1 MSNENRSYQYG
12 RSKNPRGEQGRHSAG
27 RAPSGN
33 TSAPGVQPYGRV
45 RQRRVPSG
53 GGEDA
58 VVPTRERSLI
68 KRIKK
73 EQAWEEGVQRVRHG
87 VDRPMLIIILVLL
100 CLGTIMVFSASYPNA
115 LASKNDSL
123 YYIRHQL
130 LWLVLGGIVMS
141 VLVFVPYNVYKK
153 LTPPF
158 FLVSLGLL
166 ALVLVMGTARG
177 VAQRW
182 IFIGG
187 FSIQPSEVAKI
198 SLIMM
203 LAWYIDRHFEEIS
216 NPLNKKAT
224 LWKGIVVPGL
234 ILALVCGLV
243 LLEKHLSGT
252 IILGM
257 IGICVIF
264 LSGANIGKMA
274 LCYGVPAVLAGVG
287 YLLTN
292 DYALQRI
299 ITHSNEGADVLNEAW
314 QSTQGLFA
322 IGSGGLLGV
331 GLGESRLKYNYV
343 SEAQNDFIFTIWCEE
358 MGFVG
363 AVLLVAL
370 YIAFIWRGITIAKKA
385 PDTYSSLVAFGIT
398 CQVGI
403 QAFLNIMVVT
413 ALIPNTG
420 ISLPFFSYGGSALIM
435 LMGEMGMLLS
445 ISKHS
450 YQKK

>member
-1 MSNENRSYQYG
+1 MNNENRSYQYG
-12 RSKNPRGEQGRHSAG
+12 RGGGAGNGRQQVQARSRQSNGKLSRQGAG
-27 RAPSGN
+27 RAE
-33 TSAPGVQPYGRV
+33 TSVTVSQ
-45 RQRRVPSG
+45 
-53 GGEDA
+53 
-58 VVPTRERSLI
+58 ERSLI
-68 KRIKK
+68 RRMKK
-73 EQAWEEGVQRVRHG
+73 EQVWEEGVQRVRHG
-87 VDRPMLIIILVLL
+87 VDRPMLVIILVLL

-130 LWLVLGGIVMS
+130 LWLALGG
-141 VLVFVPYNVYKK
+141 VLMTVLIFIPYNVYKK
-153 LTPPF
+153 LTPAF

-182 IFIGG
+182 ILIGG

-198 SLIMM
+198 SLTMM
-203 LAWYIDRHFEEIS
+203 LAWYIDRNFEETS
-216 NPLNKKAT
+216 NRLNKRAS
-224 LWKGIVVPGL
+224 LVKGIIMPGV

-257 IGICVIF
+257 IGVCVIF
-264 LSGANIGKMA
+264 LSGANVGKMA
-274 LCYGVPAVLAGVG
+274 LCYGVPAALAGVV

-299 ITHSNEGADVLNEAW
+299 LTHSDESADVLKEAW
-314 QSTQGLFA
+314 QTTQGLYA

-358 MGFVG
+358 MGYVG
-363 AVLLVAL
+363 AVLLIAL
-370 YIAFIWRGITIAKKA
+370 YVAFIWRGITIAKKA
-385 PDTYSSLVAFGIT
+385 PDTYSSLVVFGIT

-413 ALIPNTG
+413 DLIPNTG
-420 ISLPFFSYGGSALIM
+420 ISLPFFSYGGSSLIM

>member
-1 MSNENRSYQYG
+1 MNNENRSYQYG
-12 RSKNPRGEQGRHSAG
+12 RGGGAGSRRHQVQAGTGAPARMQSYGKPPRQGAG
-27 RAPSGN
+27 RAE
-33 TSAPGVQPYGRV
+33 TSVAAPQ
-45 RQRRVPSG
+45 
-53 GGEDA
+53 
-58 VVPTRERSLI
+58 ERSLI
-68 KRIKK
+68 KRMKK

-87 VDRPMLIIILVLL
+87 VDRPMLVIILVLL

-130 LWLVLGGIVMS
+130 LWLALGG
-141 VLVFVPYNVYKK
+141 VLMTVLIFIPYNVYKK
-153 LTPPF
+153 LTPAF

-182 IFIGG
+182 ILIGG

-198 SLIMM
+198 SLTMM
-203 LAWYIDRHFEEIS
+203 LAWYIDRNFEETS
-216 NPLNKKAT
+216 NRLNKRAS
-224 LWKGIVVPGL
+224 LVKGIIMPGL

-257 IGICVIF
+257 IGVCVIF
-264 LSGANIGKMA
+264 LSGANVGKMA
-274 LCYGVPAVLAGVG
+274 LCYGVPAALAGVV

-299 ITHSNEGADVLNEAW
+299 LTHSDESADVLKEAW
-314 QSTQGLFA
+314 QTTQGLYA
-322 IGSGGLLGV
+322 VGSGGLLGV

-358 MGFVG
+358 MGYVG

-370 YIAFIWRGITIAKKA
+370 YVAFVWRGITIAKKA

-413 ALIPNTG
+413 DLIPNTG
-420 ISLPFFSYGGSALIM
+420 ISLPFFSYGGSSLIM

>member
-1 MSNENRSYQYG
+1 MNNENRSYQYG
-12 RSKNPRGEQGRHSAG
+12 RGRSSSGVQRLKSSKEASIRGAST
-27 RAPSGN
+27 PKM
-33 TSAPGVQPYGRV
+33 QPYGRTR
-45 RQRRVPSG
+45 RQ
-53 GGEDA
+53 GEPQTDTA
-58 VVPTRERSLI
+58 VVPTRERSLL

-73 EQAWEEGVQRVRHG
+73 EKAWEEGVQRVRHG

-115 LASKNDSL
+115 LASRNDSL
-123 YYIRHQL
+123 YYIRNQI
-130 LWLVLGGIVMS
+130 LWLVIGGILMS

-153 LTPPF
+153 LTPAF
-158 FLVSLGLL
+158 FLVSIGLL
-166 ALVLVMGTARG
+166 ILVLVIGTARG

-198 SLIMM
+198 ALTMM
-203 LAWYIDRHFEEIS
+203 LAWYIDRHFEETS
-216 NPLNKKAT
+216 NRLNKRAS
-224 LWKGIVVPGL
+224 LVKGIIVPGL

-264 LSGANIGKMA
+264 LSGANVGKMA
-274 LCYGVPAVLAGVG
+274 LCYGIPAVAAGVG

-292 DYALQRI
+292 EYALQRI
-299 ITHSNEGADVLNEAW
+299 LTLSDESADVLNEAW
-314 QSTQGLFA
+314 QTTQGLFA

-363 AVLLVAL
+363 AVLLIAL
-370 YIAFIWRGITIAKKA
+370 YVAFVWRGTTIAKKA

-413 ALIPNTG
+413 AMIPNTG

>member
-1 MSNENRSYQYG
+1 MNNENRSYQYG
-12 RSKNPRGEQGRHSAG
+12 RGRGAGNGRQQVQARTGAPARMQSYGKPSRQGAG
-27 RAPSGN
+27 RAE
-33 TSAPGVQPYGRV
+33 TSVT
-45 RQRRVPSG
+45 VPQ
-53 GGEDA
+53 
-58 VVPTRERSLI
+58 ERSLI
-68 KRIKK
+68 KRMKK

-87 VDRPMLIIILVLL
+87 VDRPMLVIILVLL

-130 LWLVLGGIVMS
+130 LWLALGGVLMS
-141 VLVFVPYNVYKK
+141 VLIFIPYNVYKK
-153 LTPPF
+153 LTPAF

-182 IFIGG
+182 ILIGG

-198 SLIMM
+198 SLTMM
-203 LAWYIDRHFEEIS
+203 LAWYIDRNFEETS
-216 NPLNKKAT
+216 NRLNKRAS
-224 LWKGIVVPGL
+224 LVKGIIMPGL

-257 IGICVIF
+257 IGVCVIF
-264 LSGANIGKMA
+264 LSGANVGKMA
-274 LCYGVPAVLAGVG
+274 LCYGVPAALAGVV

-299 ITHSNEGADVLNEAW
+299 LTHSDESADVLKEAW
-314 QSTQGLFA
+314 QTTQGLYA
-322 IGSGGLLGV
+322 VGSGGLLGV

-358 MGFVG
+358 MGYVG

-370 YIAFIWRGITIAKKA
+370 YVAFVWRGITIAKKA

-413 ALIPNTG
+413 DLIPNTG
-420 ISLPFFSYGGSALIM
+420 ISLPFFSYGGSSLIM

-450 YQKK
+450 YPKK

>member
-1 MSNENRSYQYG
+1 MNNENRSYQYG
-12 RSKNPRGEQGRHSAG
+12 RGGGAGSGRHQVQAGTGAPARMQSYGKPPRQGAG
-27 RAPSGN
+27 RAE
-33 TSAPGVQPYGRV
+33 TSVA
-45 RQRRVPSG
+45 VPQ
-53 GGEDA
+53 
-58 VVPTRERSLI
+58 ERSLI
-68 KRIKK
+68 KRMKK
-73 EQAWEEGVQRVRHG
+73 EQAWEEGVQRVRLG
-87 VDRPMLIIILVLL
+87 VDRPMLVIILVLL

-130 LWLVLGGIVMS
+130 LWLALGG
-141 VLVFVPYNVYKK
+141 VLMTVLIFIPYNVYKK
-153 LTPPF
+153 LTPAF

-182 IFIGG
+182 ILIGG

-198 SLIMM
+198 SLTMM
-203 LAWYIDRHFEEIS
+203 LAWYIDRNFEETS
-216 NPLNKKAT
+216 NRLNKRAS
-224 LWKGIVVPGL
+224 LVKGIIMPGL

-257 IGICVIF
+257 IGVCVIF
-264 LSGANIGKMA
+264 LSGANVGKME
-274 LCYGVPAVLAGVG
+274 LCYGVPAALAGVV

-299 ITHSNEGADVLNEAW
+299 LTHSDESADVLKEAW
-314 QSTQGLFA
+314 QTTQGLYA
-322 IGSGGLLGV
+322 VGSGGLLGV

-358 MGFVG
+358 MGYVG

-370 YIAFIWRGITIAKKA
+370 YVAFVWRGITIAKKA

-413 ALIPNTG
+413 DLIPNTG
-420 ISLPFFSYGGSALIM
+420 ISLPFFSYGGSSLIM

>member
-12 RSKNPRGEQGRHSAG
+12 RSK
-27 RAPSGN
+27 
-33 TSAPGVQPYGRV
+33 APGRQVHEQRPIGRVPDKGAAASGMQPYRKTV
-45 RQRRVPSG
+45 QRTSSV
-53 GGEDA
+53 GEA
-58 VVPTRERSLI
+58 VVPSRERSLI
-68 KRIKK
+68 KKIKK
-73 EQAWEEGVQRVRHG
+73 EQAWEAGVQRVRHG

-130 LWLVLGGIVMS
+130 LWLALGGILMS
-141 VLVFVPYNVYKK
+141 VLVFVPYNIYKK
-153 LTPPF
+153 LTPAF
-158 FLVSLGLL
+158 FLVALGLL

-198 SLIMM
+198 ALIMM

-216 NPLNKKAT
+216 NPLNKKAS
-224 LWKGIVVPGL
+224 LWKGIVIPGG

-257 IGICVIF
+257 IGMCIIF

-274 LCYGVPAVLAGVG
+274 LCYGVPAALVGVG

-292 DYALQRI
+292 EYALKRI
-299 ITHSNEGADVLNEAW
+299 TTLGDKSADVLKEAW

-363 AVLLVAL
+363 AILLIAL

-413 ALIPNTG
+413 SLIPNTG
-420 ISLPFFSYGGSALIM
+420 ISLPFFSYGGSALII

>member
-1 MSNENRSYQYG
+1 MNNENRSYQYG
-12 RSKNPRGEQGRHSAG
+12 RGRGAGNGRQQVQARTGAPARMQSYGKPSRQGAG
-27 RAPSGN
+27 RAE
-33 TSAPGVQPYGRV
+33 TSVT
-45 RQRRVPSG
+45 VPQ
-53 GGEDA
+53 
-58 VVPTRERSLI
+58 ERSLI
-68 KRIKK
+68 KRMKK

-87 VDRPMLIIILVLL
+87 VDRPMLVIILVLL

-130 LWLVLGGIVMS
+130 LWLALGGVLMS
-141 VLVFVPYNVYKK
+141 VLIFIPYNVYKK
-153 LTPPF
+153 LTPAF

-182 IFIGG
+182 ILIGG

-198 SLIMM
+198 SLTMM
-203 LAWYIDRHFEEIS
+203 LAWYIDRNFEETS
-216 NPLNKKAT
+216 NRLNKRAS
-224 LWKGIVVPGL
+224 LVKGIIMPGL

-257 IGICVIF
+257 IGVCVIF
-264 LSGANIGKMA
+264 LSGANVGKMA
-274 LCYGVPAVLAGVG
+274 LCYGVPAALAGVV

-299 ITHSNEGADVLNEAW
+299 LTHSDESADVLKEAW
-314 QSTQGLFA
+314 QTTQGLYA
-322 IGSGGLLGV
+322 VGSGGLLGV

-358 MGFVG
+358 MGYVG

-370 YIAFIWRGITIAKKA
+370 YVAFVWRGITIAKKA

-413 ALIPNTG
+413 DLIPNTG
-420 ISLPFFSYGGSALIM
+420 ISLPFFSYGGSSLIM

>member
-1 MSNENRSYQYG
+1 MNNENRSYQYG
-12 RSKNPRGEQGRHSAG
+12 RGRGTGNGVQQVQAGSGAPTRMQSYGKPPRQGAG
-27 RAPSGN
+27 RTE
-33 TSAPGVQPYGRV
+33 TSVT
-45 RQRRVPSG
+45 VPQK
-53 GGEDA
+53 
-58 VVPTRERSLI
+58 RSLI
-68 KRIKK
+68 RQMKK

-87 VDRPMLIIILVLL
+87 VDRPMLVIILVLL

-130 LWLVLGGIVMS
+130 LWLALGGILMS
-141 VLVFVPYNVYKK
+141 VLIFIPYNIYKK
-153 LTPPF
+153 LTPAF

-182 IFIGG
+182 ILIGG

-198 SLIMM
+198 SLTMM
-203 LAWYIDRHFEEIS
+203 LAWYIDRNFEETS
-216 NPLNKKAT
+216 NRLNKRAS
-224 LWKGIVVPGL
+224 LVKGIIMPGL

-257 IGICVIF
+257 IGVCVIF
-264 LSGANIGKMA
+264 LSGANVGKMA
-274 LCYGVPAVLAGVG
+274 LCYGVPAALAGVV

-299 ITHSNEGADVLNEAW
+299 LTHSDESADVLKEAW
-314 QSTQGLFA
+314 QTTQGLYA
-322 IGSGGLLGV
+322 VGSGGLLGV

-358 MGFVG
+358 MGYVG

-370 YIAFIWRGITIAKKA
+370 YVAFIWRGITIAKKA

-413 ALIPNTG
+413 DLIPNTG
-420 ISLPFFSYGGSALIM
+420 ISLPFFSYGGSSLIM

>member
-12 RSKNPRGEQGRHSAG
+12 RSKAK
-27 RAPSGN
+27 
-33 TSAPGVQPYGRV
+33 APGRQAHEQRPDGRVPAKGAFVPGMQPYGRTA
-45 RQRRVPSG
+45 QRAPSV
-53 GGEDA
+53 GEA
-58 VVPTRERSLI
+58 VVPSRERSLV

-73 EQAWEEGVQRVRHG
+73 EQAWEAGVQRVRHG

-130 LWLVLGGIVMS
+130 LWLALGGILMS
-141 VLVFVPYNVYKK
+141 VLVFIPYNIYKK

-158 FLVSLGLL
+158 FLVALGLL

-198 SLIMM
+198 ALIMM
-203 LAWYIDRHFEEIS
+203 LAWYIDRHFEETS
-216 NPLNKKAT
+216 NPLNKKAS
-224 LWKGIVVPGL
+224 LWKGIVMPGG

-252 IILGM
+252 ILGM
-257 IGICVIF
+257 IGMCIIF

-274 LCYGVPAVLAGVG
+274 LCYGVPAGLVGVG

-292 DYALQRI
+292 EYALKRI
-299 ITHSNEGADVLNEAW
+299 TTLGDKSADVLKEAW

-363 AVLLVAL
+363 AILLIAL

-413 ALIPNTG
+413 SLIPNTG
-420 ISLPFFSYGGSALIM
+420 ISLPFFSYGGSALII

>member
-1 MSNENRSYQYG
+1 MNNENRSYQYG
-12 RSKNPRGEQGRHSAG
+12 RGGGAGSGRHQVQAGTGAPARMQSYGKPPRQGAG
-27 RAPSGN
+27 RAE
-33 TSAPGVQPYGRV
+33 TSVA
-45 RQRRVPSG
+45 VPQ
-53 GGEDA
+53 
-58 VVPTRERSLI
+58 ERSLI
-68 KRIKK
+68 KRMKK

-87 VDRPMLIIILVLL
+87 VDRPMLVIILVLL

-130 LWLVLGGIVMS
+130 LWLALGG
-141 VLVFVPYNVYKK
+141 VLMTVLIFIPYNVYKK
-153 LTPPF
+153 LTPAF

-177 VAQRW
+177 VAQRG
-182 IFIGG
+182 ILIGG

-198 SLIMM
+198 SLTMM
-203 LAWYIDRHFEEIS
+203 LAWYIDRNFEETS
-216 NPLNKKAT
+216 NRLNKRAS
-224 LWKGIVVPGL
+224 LVKGIIMPGL

-257 IGICVIF
+257 IGVCVIF
-264 LSGANIGKMA
+264 LSGANVGKMA
-274 LCYGVPAVLAGVG
+274 LCYGVPAALAGVV

-299 ITHSNEGADVLNEAW
+299 LTHSDESADVLKEAW
-314 QSTQGLFA
+314 QTTQGLYA
-322 IGSGGLLGV
+322 VGSGGLLGV

-358 MGFVG
+358 MGYVG

-370 YIAFIWRGITIAKKA
+370 YVAFVWRGITIAKKA

-413 ALIPNTG
+413 DLIPNTG
-420 ISLPFFSYGGSALIM
+420 ISLPFFSYGGSSLIM

>member
-1 MSNENRSYQYG
+1 MNNEKRSDQYGQYG
-12 RSKNPRGEQGRHSAG
+12 RGRTPGALRHPGGGVSDG
-27 RAPSGN
+27 K
-33 TSAPGVQPYGRV
+33 SAPPAARSYGSV
-45 RQRRVPSG
+45 RRKAAPQA
-53 GGEDA
+53 DTA
-58 VVPTRERSLI
+58 VVPSRQRSLI
-68 KRIKK
+68 RRIKK
-73 EQAWEEGVQRVRHG
+73 EKAWEEGVQRVRHG

-123 YYIRHQL
+123 YYIRHQI
-130 LWLVLGGIVMS
+130 LWLAIGGVLMT
-141 VLVFVPYNVYKK
+141 VLVFVPYHVYKK
-153 LTPPF
+153 LTPAF
-158 FLVSLGLL
+158 FLVSIGLL
-166 ALVLVMGTARG
+166 ALVLVIGTAEG

-182 IFIGG
+182 ILIGG

-198 SLIMM
+198 ALTMM
-203 LAWYIDRHFEEIS
+203 LAWYIDRHFEETS
-216 NPLNKKAT
+216 NRLNKRAS
-224 LWKGIVVPGL
+224 LVKGIIVPGL

-264 LSGANIGKMA
+264 LSGANVGKMA
-274 LCYGVPAVLAGVG
+274 LCYGIPAVAAGVG

-292 DYALQRI
+292 EYALQRI
-299 ITHSNEGADVLNEAW
+299 LTHSDEGADVLNEAW
-314 QSTQGLFA
+314 QTTQGLFA
-322 IGSGGLLGV
+322 VGSGGLLGV

-358 MGFVG
+358 MGYVG
-363 AVLLVAL
+363 AILLIAL
-370 YIAFIWRGITIAKKA
+370 YVAFIWRGITIAKKA

-445 ISKHS
+445 ISRHS

>member
-1 MSNENRSYQYG
+1 MNNENRSYQYG
-12 RSKNPRGEQGRHSAG
+12 RGGGAGSGRHQVQAGTGAPARMQSYGKPPRQGAG
-27 RAPSGN
+27 RAE
-33 TSAPGVQPYGRV
+33 TSVA
-45 RQRRVPSG
+45 VPQ
-53 GGEDA
+53 
-58 VVPTRERSLI
+58 ERSLI
-68 KRIKK
+68 KRMKK

-87 VDRPMLIIILVLL
+87 VDRPMLVIILVLL

-130 LWLVLGGIVMS
+130 LWLALGG
-141 VLVFVPYNVYKK
+141 VLMTVLIFIPYNVYKK
-153 LTPPF
+153 LTPAF

-182 IFIGG
+182 IMIGG

-198 SLIMM
+198 SLTMM
-203 LAWYIDRHFEEIS
+203 LAWYIDRNFEETS
-216 NPLNKKAT
+216 NRLNKRAS
-224 LWKGIVVPGL
+224 LVKGIIMPGL

-257 IGICVIF
+257 IGVCVIF
-264 LSGANIGKMA
+264 LSGANVGKMA
-274 LCYGVPAVLAGVG
+274 LCYGVPAALAGVV

-299 ITHSNEGADVLNEAW
+299 LTHSDESADVLKEAW
-314 QSTQGLFA
+314 QTTQGLYA
-322 IGSGGLLGV
+322 VGSGGLLGV

-358 MGFVG
+358 MGYVG

-370 YIAFIWRGITIAKKA
+370 YVAFVWRGITIAKKA

-413 ALIPNTG
+413 DLIPNTG
-420 ISLPFFSYGGSALIM
+420 ISLPFFSYGGSSLIM

>member
-1 MSNENRSYQYG
+1 MNNENRSYQYG
-12 RSKNPRGEQGRHSAG
+12 RGGGAGNGRQQVQARSRQSNGKLSRQGAG
-27 RAPSGN
+27 RAE
-33 TSAPGVQPYGRV
+33 TSVT
-45 RQRRVPSG
+45 VPQ
-53 GGEDA
+53 
-58 VVPTRERSLI
+58 ERSLI
-68 KRIKK
+68 RRTKK
-73 EQAWEEGVQRVRHG
+73 EQVWEEGVQRVRHG
-87 VDRPMLIIILVLL
+87 VDRPMLVIILVLL

-130 LWLVLGGIVMS
+130 LWLALGG
-141 VLVFVPYNVYKK
+141 VLMTVLIFIPYNVYKK
-153 LTPPF
+153 LTPAF

-182 IFIGG
+182 ILIGG

-198 SLIMM
+198 SLTMM
-203 LAWYIDRHFEEIS
+203 LAWYIDRNFEETS
-216 NPLNKKAT
+216 NRLNKRAS
-224 LWKGIVVPGL
+224 LVKGIIMPGV

-257 IGICVIF
+257 IGVCVIF
-264 LSGANIGKMA
+264 LSGANVGKMA
-274 LCYGVPAVLAGVG
+274 LCYGVPAALAGVV

-299 ITHSNEGADVLNEAW
+299 LTHSDESADVLKEAW
-314 QSTQGLFA
+314 QTTQGLYA

-358 MGFVG
+358 MGYVG
-363 AVLLVAL
+363 AVLLIAL
-370 YIAFIWRGITIAKKA
+370 YVAFIWRGITIAKKA
-385 PDTYSSLVAFGIT
+385 PDTYSSLVVFGIT

-413 ALIPNTG
+413 DLIPNTG
-420 ISLPFFSYGGSALIM
+420 ISLPFFSYGGSSLIM

>member
-1 MSNENRSYQYG
+1 MNNENRSYQYG
-12 RSKNPRGEQGRHSAG
+12 RGGSVGSGRQQVQAGSGAPTRMQSYGKPPRQGAG
-27 RAPSGN
+27 RAE
-33 TSAPGVQPYGRV
+33 TSVT
-45 RQRRVPSG
+45 VPQ
-53 GGEDA
+53 
-58 VVPTRERSLI
+58 ERSLI
-68 KRIKK
+68 KRMKK

-87 VDRPMLIIILVLL
+87 VDRPMLVIILVLL

-130 LWLVLGGIVMS
+130 LWLALGG
-141 VLVFVPYNVYKK
+141 VLMTVLIFIPYNVYKK
-153 LTPPF
+153 LTPAF

-182 IFIGG
+182 ILIGG

-198 SLIMM
+198 SLTMM
-203 LAWYIDRHFEEIS
+203 LAWYIDRNFEETS
-216 NPLNKKAT
+216 NRLNKRAS
-224 LWKGIVVPGL
+224 LVKGIIMPGL

-257 IGICVIF
+257 IGVCVIF
-264 LSGANIGKMA
+264 LSGANVGKMA
-274 LCYGVPAVLAGVG
+274 LCYGVPAALAGVV

-299 ITHSNEGADVLNEAW
+299 LTHSDESADVLKEAW
-314 QSTQGLFA
+314 QTTQGLYA
-322 IGSGGLLGV
+322 VGSGGLLGV

-358 MGFVG
+358 MGYVG

-370 YIAFIWRGITIAKKA
+370 YVAFIWRGITIAKKA

-413 ALIPNTG
+413 DLIPNTG
-420 ISLPFFSYGGSALIM
+420 ISLPFFSYGGSSLIM

>member
-1 MSNENRSYQYG
+1 MRRQTRTASGVPVRRQSYGKPSRRSG
-12 RSKNPRGEQGRHSAG
+12 AE
-27 RAPSGN
+27 
-33 TSAPGVQPYGRV
+33 TSVTVQ
-45 RQRRVPSG
+45 
-53 GGEDA
+53 E
-58 VVPTRERSLI
+58 ERSLTG
-68 KRIKK
+68 RMKK
-73 EQAWEEGVQRVRHG
+73 EQAWEAGVQRVRHG
-87 VDRPMLIIILVLL
+87 VDRPMLVIILVLL

-130 LWLVLGGIVMS
+130 LWLALGGILMS
-141 VLVFVPYNVYKK
+141 VLIFVPYNVYKK
-153 LTPPF
+153 LTPAF

-182 IFIGG
+182 ILIGG

-198 SLIMM
+198 SLTMM
-203 LAWYIDRHFEEIS
+203 LAWYIDRHFEETS
-216 NPLNKKAT
+216 NRLDKRAS
-224 LWKGIVVPGL
+224 LVKGILMPGV
-234 ILALVCGLV
+234 ILAIVCGLV

-264 LSGANIGKMA
+264 LSGANVGKMA
-274 LCYGVPAVLAGVG
+274 LCYGVPAVAAGVV
-287 YLLTN
+287 YLFTN
-292 DYALQRI
+292 EYALQRI
-299 ITHSNEGADVLNEAW
+299 LTHSDEGADVLKEAW
-314 QSTQGLFA
+314 QTTQGLFA
-322 IGSGGLLGV
+322 VGSGGLLGV

-358 MGFVG
+358 MGYVG

-370 YIAFIWRGITIAKKA
+370 YVAFIWRGITIAKKA

-413 ALIPNTG
+413 DLIPNTG
-420 ISLPFFSYGGSALIM
+420 ISLPFFSYGGSSLIM

>member
-1 MSNENRSYQYG
+1 MNNENRSYQYG
-12 RSKNPRGEQGRHSAG
+12 RGGGAENGRQQVQARSRQSNGKLSRQGAG
-27 RAPSGN
+27 RAE
-33 TSAPGVQPYGRV
+33 TSVT
-45 RQRRVPSG
+45 VPQ
-53 GGEDA
+53 
-58 VVPTRERSLI
+58 ERSLI
-68 KRIKK
+68 RRRKK
-73 EQAWEEGVQRVRHG
+73 EQVWEEGVQRVRHG
-87 VDRPMLIIILVLL
+87 VDRPMLVIILVLL

-130 LWLVLGGIVMS
+130 LWLALGG
-141 VLVFVPYNVYKK
+141 VLMTVLIFIPYNVYKK
-153 LTPPF
+153 LTPAF

-182 IFIGG
+182 ILIGG

-198 SLIMM
+198 SLTMM
-203 LAWYIDRHFEEIS
+203 LAWYIDRNFEETS
-216 NPLNKKAT
+216 NRLNKRAS
-224 LWKGIVVPGL
+224 LVKGIIMPGV

-257 IGICVIF
+257 IGVCVIF
-264 LSGANIGKMA
+264 LSGANVGKMA
-274 LCYGVPAVLAGVG
+274 LCYGVPAALAGGV

-299 ITHSNEGADVLNEAW
+299 LTHSDESADVLKEAW
-314 QSTQGLFA
+314 QTTQGLYA

-358 MGFVG
+358 MGYVG
-363 AVLLVAL
+363 AVLLIAL
-370 YIAFIWRGITIAKKA
+370 YVAFIWRGITIAKKA
-385 PDTYSSLVAFGIT
+385 PDTYSSLVVFGIT

-413 ALIPNTG
+413 DLIPNTG
-420 ISLPFFSYGGSALIM
+420 ISLPFFSYGGSSLIM

>member
-1 MSNENRSYQYG
+1 MNNENRSYQYG
-12 RSKNPRGEQGRHSAG
+12 RGGGAGSGRHQVQAGTGAPARMQSYGKPPRQGAG
-27 RAPSGN
+27 RAE
-33 TSAPGVQPYGRV
+33 TSVA
-45 RQRRVPSG
+45 VPQ
-53 GGEDA
+53 
-58 VVPTRERSLI
+58 ERSLI
-68 KRIKK
+68 KRMKK

-87 VDRPMLIIILVLL
+87 VDRPMLVIILVLL

-130 LWLVLGGIVMS
+130 LWLALGG
-141 VLVFVPYNVYKK
+141 VLMTVLIFIPYNVYKK
-153 LTPPF
+153 LTPAF

-182 IFIGG
+182 ILIGG

-198 SLIMM
+198 SLTMM
-203 LAWYIDRHFEEIS
+203 LAWYIDRNFEETS
-216 NPLNKKAT
+216 NRLNKRAS
-224 LWKGIVVPGL
+224 LVKGIIMPGL

-257 IGICVIF
+257 IGVCVIF
-264 LSGANIGKMA
+264 LSGANVGKMA
-274 LCYGVPAVLAGVG
+274 LCYGVPAALAGVV

-299 ITHSNEGADVLNEAW
+299 LTHSDESADVLKEAW
-314 QSTQGLFA
+314 QTTQGLYA
-322 IGSGGLLGV
+322 VGSGGLLGV

-358 MGFVG
+358 MGYVG

-370 YIAFIWRGITIAKKA
+370 YVAFVWRGITIAKKA

-413 ALIPNTG
+413 DLIPNTG
-420 ISLPFFSYGGSALIM
+420 ISLPFFSYGGSSLIM
-435 LMGEMGMLLS
+435 LMGEMGMLP

>member
-1 MSNENRSYQYG
+1 MNNENRSYQYG
-12 RSKNPRGEQGRHSAG
+12 RGGGAGNGRQQVQARSRQSNGKLSRQGAG
-27 RAPSGN
+27 RAE
-33 TSAPGVQPYGRV
+33 TSVTVSQ
-45 RQRRVPSG
+45 
-53 GGEDA
+53 
-58 VVPTRERSLI
+58 ERSLI
-68 KRIKK
+68 RRTKK
-73 EQAWEEGVQRVRHG
+73 EQVWEEGVQRVRHG
-87 VDRPMLIIILVLL
+87 VDRPMLVIILVLL

-130 LWLVLGGIVMS
+130 LWLALGG
-141 VLVFVPYNVYKK
+141 VLMTVLIFIPYNVYKK
-153 LTPPF
+153 LTPAF

-182 IFIGG
+182 ILIGG

-198 SLIMM
+198 SLTMM
-203 LAWYIDRHFEEIS
+203 LAWYIDRNFEETS
-216 NPLNKKAT
+216 NRLNKRAS
-224 LWKGIVVPGL
+224 LVKGIIMPGV

-257 IGICVIF
+257 IGVCVIF
-264 LSGANIGKMA
+264 LSGANVGKMA
-274 LCYGVPAVLAGVG
+274 LCYGVPAALAGVV

-299 ITHSNEGADVLNEAW
+299 LTHSDESADVLKEAW
-314 QSTQGLFA
+314 QTTQGLYA

-358 MGFVG
+358 MGYVG
-363 AVLLVAL
+363 AVLLIAL
-370 YIAFIWRGITIAKKA
+370 YVAFIWRGITIAKKA
-385 PDTYSSLVAFGIT
+385 PDTYSSLVVFGIT

-413 ALIPNTG
+413 DLIPNTG
-420 ISLPFFSYGGSALIM
+420 ISLPFFSYGGSSLIM

>member
-12 RSKNPRGEQGRHSAG
+12 RGKGTVDGR
-27 RAPSGN
+27 RQIN
-33 TSAPGVQPYGRV
+33 TSPDHSGRV
-45 RQRRVPSG
+45 QSFGKMPRKAVRQN
-53 GGEDA
+53 EAA
-58 VVPTRERSLI
+58 VVPRQERSI
-68 KRIKK
+68 VKRMKK
-73 EQAWEEGVQRVRHG
+73 EQAWEAGVQRVRHG
-87 VDRPMLIIILVLL
+87 VDRPMLVIILVLL

-130 LWLVLGGIVMS
+130 LWLALGGILMS
-141 VLVFVPYNVYKK
+141 VLVFIPYNVYKK
-153 LTPPF
+153 LTPAF

-166 ALVLVMGTARG
+166 VLVLVMGTARG

-182 IFIGG
+182 ILIGG

-198 SLIMM
+198 SLTMM
-203 LAWYIDRHFEEIS
+203 LAWYIDRHFEETS
-216 NPLNKKAT
+216 NRLDKRAS
-224 LWKGIVVPGL
+224 LVKGIIMPGL

-257 IGICVIF
+257 IGICVIY
-264 LSGANIGKMA
+264 LSGANAGKMA
-274 LCYGVPAVLAGVG
+274 LCYGVPAAAAGAI

-299 ITHSNEGADVLNEAW
+299 LTHSDESADVLKEAW
-314 QSTQGLFA
+314 QTTQGLYA
-322 IGSGGLLGV
+322 VGSGGLLGV

-358 MGFVG
+358 MGYVG
-363 AVLLVAL
+363 AVLLIAL
-370 YIAFIWRGITIAKKA
+370 YVAFIWRGITIAKKA

-413 ALIPNTG
+413 DLIPNTG
-420 ISLPFFSYGGSALIM
+420 ISLPFFSYGGSSLIM

>member
-1 MSNENRSYQYG
+1 MNNENRSYQYG
-12 RSKNPRGEQGRHSAG
+12 RGGGAGSGRHQVQAGTGAPARMQSYGKPPRQGAG
-27 RAPSGN
+27 RAE
-33 TSAPGVQPYGRV
+33 TSVA
-45 RQRRVPSG
+45 VPQ
-53 GGEDA
+53 
-58 VVPTRERSLI
+58 ERSLI
-68 KRIKK
+68 KRMKK

-87 VDRPMLIIILVLL
+87 VDRPMLVIILVLL

-130 LWLVLGGIVMS
+130 LWLALGG
-141 VLVFVPYNVYKK
+141 VLMTVLIFIPYNVYKK
-153 LTPPF
+153 LTPAF

-182 IFIGG
+182 ILIGG

-198 SLIMM
+198 SLTMM
-203 LAWYIDRHFEEIS
+203 LAWYIDRNFEETS
-216 NPLNKKAT
+216 NRLNKRAS
-224 LWKGIVVPGL
+224 LVKGIIMPGL

-257 IGICVIF
+257 IGVCVIF
-264 LSGANIGKMA
+264 LSGANVGKMA
-274 LCYGVPAVLAGVG
+274 LCYGVPAALAGVV

-299 ITHSNEGADVLNEAW
+299 LTHSDESADVLKEAW
-314 QSTQGLFA
+314 QTTQGLYA
-322 IGSGGLLGV
+322 VGSGGLLGV

-358 MGFVG
+358 MGYVG

-370 YIAFIWRGITIAKKA
+370 YVAFVWRGITIAKKA

-413 ALIPNTG
+413 DLIPNTG
-420 ISLPFFSYGGSALIM
+420 ISLPFFSYGGSSLIM